1 MLAIA
6 ILGTEHA
13 PSFSLFFSFDLEL
26 LDNISTCAYNRV
38 VPTSPCLQSPTQEQ
52 ARIEAL
58 IERLAA
64 DKALIGRVVLAAL
77 ISLFTVIG
85 QFLYVYLGLEA
96 YADSFT

>member
-1 MLAIA
+1 M
-6 ILGTEHA
+6 
-13 PSFSLFFSFDLEL
+13 
-26 LDNISTCAYNRV
+26 STCAYSRV
-38 VPTSPCLQSPTQEQ
+38 VPAVPCRQSPTQER

-64 DKALIGRVVLAAL
+64 DKALFSSLVLAAL

-96 YADSFT
+96 YAESLREL